1 MGRPKKITAEVSSY
15 IETLSSLDSTLT
27 NFEIR
32 NLISPGRGATELC

>member
-15 IETLSSLDSTLT
+15 IEPLSSLD
-27 NFEIR
+27 FEIR